1 MEIDTHQIERLMEEY
16 DAARTRRERREI
28 EDKVLEATVWKMETE
43 LAEPFAT
50 FSEEQWRTI
59 IDEVETDDNEVQR
72 LLRKPYVE
80 GMW

>member
-1 MEIDTHQIERLMEEY
+1 MIDTHQIERLMDEY
-16 DAARTRRERREI
+16 SAAKTRRERRKI
-28 EDKVLEATVWKMETE
+28 EEKVLEATVWQMETE
-43 LAEPFAT
+43 LAESFAT

>member
-16 DAARTRRERREI
+16 DAARTLRERREI
-28 EDKVLEATVWKMETE
+28 VAKLLEATVWKMETE

-50 FSEEQWRTI
+50 FSEEQWRVI
-59 IDEVETDDNEVQR
+59 IDEIETEDNEVQR